1 MKVELKEIVDQ
12 LTDALNFNDNTKVS
26 ALVDSD
32 TDRIVGWTRVKV
44 GEDGT
49 IEMVDKDEKFD
60 TIKQMLQ
67 FYHQRF

>member
-12 LTDALNFNDNTKVS
+12 LTDALNFDDNIKVS
-26 ALVDSD
+26 ALIDSD

-44 GEDGT
+44 DEDGT
-49 IEMVDKDEKFD
+49 ITMVDKDEKFD

-67 FYHQRF
+67 FWY

>member
-44 GEDGT
+44 DEDGT
-49 IEMVDKDEKFD
+49 IEMVDNDEKFD

>member
-12 LTDALNFNDNTKVS
+12 LTEALNFDDNIKVS
-26 ALVDSD
+26 AIIDSD

-60 TIKQMLQ
+60 SIKQMLQ
-67 FYHQRF
+67 LYY

>member
-1 MKVELKEIVDQ
+1 MKVELKQIIEQ
-12 LTDALNFNDNTKVS
+12 LTEVFNFGDNIKVS
-26 ALVDSD
+26 AIIDTN

-44 GEDGT
+44 NEDGT

-67 FYHQRF
+67 FYY